1 MTHYME
7 QKMNQN
13 NKTEVQTPL
22 LKTINDF
29 MSLIKGF
36 MVVVFI
42 AYLFSGITLIK
53 PEEIGIV
60 MRMGKIVG
68 QEGVDQIHEPG
79 WVFALPRPFDA
90 VYKLPAKKVLQMEI
104 KELAAKKNLH
114 KEEAGNISTIDPTL
128 EGYCITGDENI
139 FQTSVIVKYQIND
152 PIKMI
157 FRFRTDIGAQDDL
170 LYNLVVSEM
179 TSVSCRFTIDGI
191 LTRDKKE
198 LSEQVKNQVQKKLN
212 DAECGME
219 IVSLEI
225 SEMMPPPFLAFD
237 FEDVQS
243 AYVDQHQFINKA
255 KSRKETKLPEA
266 QSAYEEKINNAMS
279 YSESLLANAEAEAG
293 RFNKMY
299 NAYLQNPDEVSHELK
314 TNTLKS
320 LVSKSGNVILFPD
333 EKAAKGNVS
342 LILGM
347 NGSVQTNITT
357 PDGYYES
364 DD

>member
-1 MTHYME
+1 MHYME

-42 AYLFSGITLIK
+42 AYLFSGITLVK
-53 PEEIGIV
+53 PEEIGII

-68 QEGVDQIHEPG
+68 QENVDQIHEPG
-79 WVFALPRPFDA
+79 WIFALPRPFDS
-90 VYKLPAKKVLQMEI
+90 VIKLPAKKVLQMEI

-114 KEEAGNISTIDPTL
+114 KDEEGNISTIDPTL

-152 PIKMI
+152 PLKMI
-157 FRFRTDIGAQDDL
+157 FRFRTDIGAHEDL
-170 LYNLVVSEM
+170 LYNLVVAEM

-191 LTRDKKE
+191 LTKDKKD
-198 LSEQVKNQVQKKLN
+198 LSEQVKTQVQKKL
-212 DAECGME
+212 DDIESGLE

-255 KSRKETKLPEA
+255 KNLKATKLPEA
-266 QSAYEEKINNAMS
+266 QSNCEKQINDAMAYREN
-279 YSESLLANAEAEAG
+279 LLAKAESEAG
-293 RFNKMY
+293 KFEKMY
-299 NAYLQNPDEVSHELK
+299 KAYQQNPDEVSHEMK
-314 TNTLKS
+314 TNTIKS
-320 LVSKSGNVILFPD
+320 LITNSGNVILFPD

-342 LILGM
+342 LLLGM

-357 PDGYYES
+357 QNGYYES
-364 DD
+364 ED

>member
-1 MTHYME
+1 MHYME

-13 NKTEVQTPL
+13 NKTDVQSPL

-36 MVVVFI
+36 MVLVFI
-42 AYLFSGITLIK
+42 GYLFSGVTLVK
-53 PEEIGIV
+53 PDEIGIV

-68 QEGVDQIHEPG
+68 EKGVSQIHEPG
-79 WVFALPRPFDA
+79 WLFALPRPFD
-90 VYKLPAKKVLQMEI
+90 VVIKLPAKKVLQMEI
-104 KELAAKKNLH
+104 KELATNKSLH
-114 KEEAGNISTIDPTL
+114 KADSGNISTIDPTL

-139 FQTSVIVKYQIND
+139 FQTSVIVKFQIND

-157 FRFRTDIGAQDDL
+157 FNYMAGTGGSEDL
-170 LYNLVVSEM
+170 LYNLVVSEI

-191 LTRDKKE
+191 LTKDKKD
-198 LSEQVKNQVQKKLN
+198 LSEQVKNQVQEKL
-212 DAECGME
+212 DKAESGLE
-219 IVSLEI
+219 IISLEI

-255 KSRKETKLPEA
+255 KSLKETKLPEA
-266 QSAYEEKINNAMS
+266 QSAYEEKVNNAMA
-279 YSESLLANAEAEAG
+279 YSESLLAKAESEAG
-293 RFNKMY
+293 KFNKMY
-299 NAYLQNPDEVSHELK
+299 EAWQQNPVEVSHEMK
-314 TNTLKS
+314 INAIKS
-320 LVSKSGNVILFPD
+320 IVSNSGNIIVFPD
-333 EKAAKGNVS
+333 EKSAKGNVS
-342 LILGM
+342 LMLGT
-347 NGSVQTNITT
+347 NGSVQTNVTT